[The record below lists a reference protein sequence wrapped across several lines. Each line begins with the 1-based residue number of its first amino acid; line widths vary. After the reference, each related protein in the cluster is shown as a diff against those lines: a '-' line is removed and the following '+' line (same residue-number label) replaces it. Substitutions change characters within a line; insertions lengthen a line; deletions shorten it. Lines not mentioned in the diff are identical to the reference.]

1 MNMYTFCS
9 IKYMNRSFFSKT
21 RYMIGVGIKKTGSHT
36 RTKITPSYPPPHP
49 GLDLRMSGTICS
61 SDDESL
67 FDSIRIPFRY
77 CDNAVIHAS
86 EGLSN

>member
-1 MNMYTFCS
+1 
-9 IKYMNRSFFSKT
+9 
-21 RYMIGVGIKKTGSHT
+21 MIGVGIQKLARILVPKVP
-36 RTKITPSYPPPHP
+36 PSYPAPR
-49 GLDLRMSGTICS
+49 LDWRMSGTVTICS